1 MENRSRARVRR
12 RLRSLAALELLNVPL
27 QAFLWFGMLFLPV
40 TAANTVGFGLFVLL
54 LLEGAGYWLAKLRQI
69 EAPGA
74 PLPAAGVFAAARTAN
89 AVLLAAGV
97 LFTARAVADDPGSGT
112 WPGLGFALFAVL
124 EHVNYFHLQLM
135 YDTAADLR
143 MLRRHGPRRSH
154 LSRDLAAARDRR
166 SRKPSPASPEP

>member
-1 MENRSRARVRR
+1 MEHRSRARVRR

-27 QAFLWFGMLFLPV
+27 QAFVWSGVLGLPA
-40 TAANTVGFGLFVLL
+40 TAVNAVGFGLFALL

-69 EAPGA
+69 AVPGA
-74 PLPAAGVFAAARTAN
+74 PLPAAGAFAAARTVN

-135 YDTAADLR
+135 YDTAEDLR

-154 LSRDLAAARDRR
+154 LARDLAAARDRR
-166 SRKPSPASPEP
+166 SRRPSPATPEP